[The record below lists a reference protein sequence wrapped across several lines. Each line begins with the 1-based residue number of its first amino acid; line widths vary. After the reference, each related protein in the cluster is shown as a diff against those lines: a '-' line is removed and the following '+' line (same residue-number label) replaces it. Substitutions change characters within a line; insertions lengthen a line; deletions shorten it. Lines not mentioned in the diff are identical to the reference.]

1 MVAGIVCQ
9 MLQVN
14 PNMTPTQVADALK
27 QTAHRASNPNNDQG
41 WGIVNAQ
48 AAIDKAQQIHT
59 GPAQLP
65 VSPSLFSIESPY
77 PNPFG
82 EEARF
87 VVTLAEPLSDVRIE
101 VFNAIGQRVITPY
114 AGPLGVGKHT
124 FTISGQGLA
133 AGLYTFLVTGGGTTE
148 SGLMVHIR

>member
-27 QTAHRASNPNNDQG
+27 QTAHRASDPNNDQG

-48 AAIDKAQQIHT
+48 AAIDKAQEIHT
-59 GPAQLP
+59 GPVQLP
-65 VSPSLFSIESPY
+65 VLPSLFSIEPPY

-82 EEARF
+82 EEAHF
-87 VVTLAEPLSDVRIE
+87 VVTLAEPLGDVRIE
-101 VFNAIGQRVITPY
+101 VFNAIGQRVLTPY
-114 AGPLGVGKHT
+114 AGPLSAGEHT
-124 FTISGQGLA
+124 FAISGQGLA
-133 AGLYTFLVTGGGTTE
+133 AGLYTFFVTGGGTKE
-148 SGLMVHIR
+148 NGLLVHIR